1 MSGKVLFLMAVCV
14 VCAAVLL
21 PVSVWSRELF
31 PGLYKSVLP
40 NGLTGVVKVNSRAPV
55 AAVQIWVKAGSSY
68 ETEREAGITHLIEHM
83 IFKGTEKRGP
93 GMIAREIESVG
104 GSVNAYTSLDYTV
117 YHCEVPSVS
126 LDLALDVLS
135 DAVFHSTFDPD
146 ELEREKKVVLEE
158 ISMREDRPQSRLS
171 RILMEN
177 SYVRHSYRWP
187 VIGFPET
194 VMAFTRHDILSYM
207 KRRYTPANISVVVS
221 GDVDPEAAMK
231 RIEDVFGGIP
241 AGETIEEQVFSE
253 EPPQEAPRCKEEVME
268 ISEGHL
274 ALAFT
279 GIPSFAD
286 PRVPALDVLAA
297 VLGGAESSRLT
308 LSLKNRLQIVH
319 SIHASSFTPMG
330 PGLFEVV
337 STLDPQRTREA
348 VFHVLQGLYELKYR
362 PVSEDELERAKILIE
377 SDFLYSQETMDGE
390 ARKAGMFET
399 LTGDPAKEFFYLA
412 KVRAVTPEDV
422 KRAAETFFG
431 LRNFTVSLVM
441 PTGKQVALSV
451 EDLTDA
457 AIRADAEARKAAG
470 PQTGADRT
478 RIHREVL
485 ANGLTVLVQE
495 APEVPTVSVQL
506 VFPGGVRYET
516 TETNGIYTFLAAAWT
531 KGTTTLSSQEFS
543 EAIEDMGGRIE
554 GFSGQN
560 TFGLQGSFLSRDL
573 ENGLALFADVLL
585 HPVFAPEELD
595 KLRPILLSRLRSQ
608 EDNLASLAIREF
620 RRLLFAPN
628 PYALNPL
635 GSEAVFRTLD
645 SPRLLGLWRERARP
659 DAGVITVVGDVSS
672 RKIVQTLQR
681 LLGSWS
687 SIDQVPPP
695 RIPAPAPLTEP
706 KTFTLEKDKN
716 QVHVVLGFPGVSFT
730 SPDRFPLEV
739 LNAVLAG
746 QGGRLFSTLRDQ
758 ESLAYSV
765 TSLMSP
771 GLDYG
776 SFAFYIACA
785 PEKKDAAIQ
794 GLWREIYRVI
804 ETPIPEEELTRAKN
818 WLIGNHEIDLQTN
831 GARALTF
838 SLNDLYG
845 LGYDFSFRY
854 PSIIRDVKA
863 EDVQRVAREVLRPA
877 LYVLVLVGP

>member
-1 MSGKVLFLMAVCV
+1 MSGKVFFLMAVCV
-14 VCAAVLL
+14 ICAAVLL
-21 PVSVWSRELF
+21 PVSVWARELL
-31 PGLYKSVLP
+31 PGLYKTVLS
-40 NGLTGVVKVNSRAPV
+40 NGLTGIVKVGSRAPV

-158 ISMREDRPQSRLS
+158 IRMREDRPQSRLS

-177 SYVRHSYRWP
+177 SYVRYPYRWP

-194 VMAFTRHDILSYM
+194 VSSFTRLDILSYM

-231 RIEDVFGGIP
+231 KIEDIFGGIP
-241 AGETIEEQVFSE
+241 PGETIEHVFPE
-253 EPPQEAPRCKEEVME
+253 EPPQEAPRVKEEGME
-268 ISEGHL
+268 ISEGYL

-279 GIPSFAD
+279 GIPGFSD

-308 LSLKNRLQIVH
+308 LSLKDRLQIVH
-319 SIHASSFTPMG
+319 SIHASSFTPRG
-330 PGLFEVV
+330 PGLLEIWA
-337 STLDPQRTREA
+337 TLDPKRTRDA

-362 PVSEDELERAKILIE
+362 PVSEEELDRAKILIE

-399 LTGDPAKEFFYLA
+399 LTGDPANEFFYLA
-412 KVRAVTPEDV
+412 KVRAVTAEDV
-422 KRAAETFFG
+422 RRAAETFFD

-441 PTGKQVALSV
+441 PAGNLVSLSAG
-451 EDLTDA
+451 DLTDA

-470 PQTGADRT
+470 PQAGTDRP

-495 APEVPTVSVQL
+495 APDVPTVAVQL

-516 TETNGIYTFLAAAWT
+516 PETNGIYTFLAEAWT
-531 KGTTTLSSQEFS
+531 KGTTTMSAQEFS
-543 EAIEDMGGRIE
+543 EAIEDLGGRIE

-573 ENGLALFADVLL
+573 ENALALFADVLL
-585 HPVFAPEELD
+585 HPVFAPDELD

-620 RRLLFAPN
+620 RRLLFAPH

-635 GSEAVFRTLD
+635 GSEAVFSSLD
-645 SPRLLGLWRERARP
+645 SPRLLGLWRERVRP
-659 DAGVITVVGDVSS
+659 DAGVIAVVGDVSS
-672 RKIVQTLQR
+672 RRIVQTLQR

-687 SIDQVPPP
+687 SREEVPPP
-695 RIPAPAPLTEP
+695 HIPAPVPLAEP
-706 KTFTLEKDKN
+706 KTFTLDKDKN
-716 QVHVVLGFPGVSFT
+716 QVHIVLGFSGVSFT

-804 ETPIPEEELTRAKN
+804 ESPIPEEELTRAKN
-818 WLIGNHEIDLQTN
+818 WLIGNHVIDLQRN
-831 GARALTF
+831 GTRALAF

-877 LYVLVLVGP
+877 IYVLVLVGP